1 MQRRSF
7 VKNRVL
13 HAAAFVREEYGF
25 ACIRGSR
32 CFKNETDVVHQDF
45 GLTPTH
51 ATSTGLSA
59 IQFVEMNS
67 VQITPSG

>member
-1 MQRRSF
+1 MQRRPF

-13 HAAAFVREEYGF
+13 HAAAFIRERVAF
-25 ACIRGSR
+25 ARSWGSR

-67 VQITPSG
+67 VQINPSG